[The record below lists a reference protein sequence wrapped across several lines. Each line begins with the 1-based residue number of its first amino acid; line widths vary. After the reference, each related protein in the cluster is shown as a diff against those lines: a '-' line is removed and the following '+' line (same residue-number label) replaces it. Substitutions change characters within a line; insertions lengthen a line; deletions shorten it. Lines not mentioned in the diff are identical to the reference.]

1 MHTRNVP
8 STPAESRGDSVA
20 DMVNLALKLM
30 DKDKDKDNA
39 ELRTTLLRA
48 QVEGAE
54 GQAKILKEQAKV
66 AEVGA
71 RADFL
76 TKMLVS
82 GVLSEE
88 QRVKVR
94 DELFSLSGLS

>member
-1 MHTRNVP
+1 VP

-20 DMVNLALKLM
+20 DMVSLALKLM
-30 DKDKDKDNA
+30 DKDKGEKDNA
-39 ELRTTLLRA
+39 ELRTTLLKA

-66 AEVGA
+66 AKVGA

-76 TKMLVS
+76 TNMLVS

-88 QRVKVR
+88 QRIKVR
-94 DELFSLSGLS
+94 DELFSLSGLT